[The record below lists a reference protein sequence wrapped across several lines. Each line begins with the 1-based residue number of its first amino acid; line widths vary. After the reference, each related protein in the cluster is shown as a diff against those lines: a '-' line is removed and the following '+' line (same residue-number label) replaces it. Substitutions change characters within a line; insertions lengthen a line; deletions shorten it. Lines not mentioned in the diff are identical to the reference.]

1 MADIR
6 TIFIDYEKGADWLL
20 QRPGL
25 AGDDGLD
32 TAVILSLFT
41 DARAREDDDTPA
53 PDDLRGW
60 WGDAFAARSGDRFG
74 SRLWLL
80 GRRKQLPSVLAEA
93 KGYAEEALA
102 WLIEDGIASR
112 VEVDA
117 FIPRDGILG
126 LGVAIT
132 RPDGQPVRYRFE
144 ALWASL

>member
-1 MADIR
+1 MSDIR
-6 TIFIDYEKGADWLL
+6 TQFISFEQGADWLL
-20 QRPGL
+20 QPPSL
-25 AGDDGLD
+25 AGDGGLD

-41 DARAREDDDTPA
+41 DARARDGDDTPA

-60 WGDAFAARSGDRFG
+60 WGDDFAAKTGDRFG

-102 WLIEDGIASR
+102 WLIKDGVASS
-112 VEVDA
+112 VSVDV
-117 FIPRDGILG
+117 FIPRDEMLG
-126 LGVAIT
+126 LSVAIT
-132 RPDGQPVRYRFE
+132 RPNGQPVRFRFE